1 MCVYAYVSVGDVLA
15 IKITG
20 SGYVK
25 LYFFKIRIKG
35 DTHTH
40 MRMHTECLAHSHNS
54 IN

>member
-35 DTHTH
+35 DTHKRPMKNYLPTD
-40 MRMHTECLAHSHNS
+40 TYKDT
-54 IN
+54 